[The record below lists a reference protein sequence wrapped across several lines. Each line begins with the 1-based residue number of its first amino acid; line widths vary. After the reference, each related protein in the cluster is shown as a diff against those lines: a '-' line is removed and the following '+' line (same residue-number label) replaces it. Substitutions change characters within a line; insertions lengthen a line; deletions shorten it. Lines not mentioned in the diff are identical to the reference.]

1 MHTENATCP
10 NPALVELLQEQLELL
25 RVALFVATQGPAEMA
40 GTQLHCSLEPS
51 VVSASQPI
59 AMCAG
64 QSVSTILRCL
74 DWRGIPVRDLYPIA
88 RSAVESFINAAFLV
102 SQDNATSERAL
113 RYVKFGYWKQ
123 HNRNVGEG
131 LFSLKL
137 SSSGLPAG
145 STPAEFEEFT
155 GKGQDTWTKL
165 SLPSRI
171 NRVGQAAG
179 RKAGSRLLA
188 AYALIYSVSSEVIH
202 GSPFGVSY
210 FYSARAPASVEEFQ
224 KATVHQVEDILVAV
238 AHAAAG
244 YLSTFFT
251 YQSMEVAVAAEQD
264 IFNKLMAIEGVDPQ

>member
-1 MHTENATCP
+1 MQTDSETCP

-40 GTQLHCSLEPS
+40 GTQLRCSLEPS

-64 QSVSTILRCL
+64 QSVNTILRCL

-102 SQDNATSERAL
+102 SQDSAASERAL
-113 RYVKFGYWKQ
+113 RYVKFRYWKQ
-123 HNRNVGEG
+123 HNRTVGEG
-131 LFSLKL
+131 VFTLKL
-137 SSSGLPAG
+137 SSSRTPTD
-145 STPAEFEEFT
+145 STPEEFEEFT
-155 GKGQDTWTKL
+155 ENRQDTWTKL
-165 SLPSRI
+165 ALPSRI

-188 AYALIYSVSSEVIH
+188 AYTLIYSVSSEVIH

-210 FYSARAPASVEEFQ
+210 FYSAGAPTSVEEFQ
-224 KATVHQVEDILVAV
+224 QATVRQIEDILVAV

-251 YQSMEVAVAAEQD
+251 HQSMKVAVSAEQD
-264 IFNKLMAIEGVDPQ
+264 IFNKLLAIEGVDPQ